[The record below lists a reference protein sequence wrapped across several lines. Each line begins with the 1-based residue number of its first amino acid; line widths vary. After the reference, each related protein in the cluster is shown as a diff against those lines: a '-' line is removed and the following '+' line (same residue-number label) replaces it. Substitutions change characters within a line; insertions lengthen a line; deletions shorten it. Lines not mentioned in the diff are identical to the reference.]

1 MELGLSGLASGF
13 DWRSLVDQL
22 ADVER
27 LPQNRLRVEQQGLR
41 DRNAAYGSL
50 ATELAALQA
59 KAAALSSP
67 ALFLSRTAGVND
79 STAARASAQSG
90 ALEGTFTFRFEQ
102 LATATK
108 RLGQSGIGQ
117 PLNNTHN
124 VSGLVLADA
133 GYPTA
138 VTAGTFTVN
147 GRQISLAT
155 SDTLQ
160 EVFDKIAAATGGE
173 VSASYDAASD
183 RITLAGAGEI
193 VLGSATDSSNFLQVS
208 RLNNLGSNQVTSS
221 GELGGVR
228 LTGSLANARLN
239 TVVSDGGA
247 GEGRFR
253 INGIE
258 IAFSLADSM
267 ANVLARINESG
278 AGVQASYDS
287 LNDRFVLV
295 NQTTG
300 DLGMGLEDVS
310 GNFLAATGLTSGT
323 LQRGQDLLYTL
334 NGAGTLRS
342 QSNTLTEAS
351 SGLAGLTVTAL
362 RAGSTAVVNVGADTE
377 TIRLALSGFVEQY
390 NKVQSLTD
398 TQTAINS
405 SADGKVTT
413 GVLARDSEVSGIA
426 GRLRNLIFTPVTGL
440 TSTLSH
446 LRELGYDT
454 NSENNRLAL
463 ADTEALSRAL
473 ASNPSGVQELFTRET
488 QGLAVR
494 FDAYLKT
501 VVGEN
506 GSLLARQDSLTR
518 QTSAI
523 DQQVADLERIVQR
536 NRARMIDSFIVME
549 RAQAQTNQQL
559 QFLLQRFSNPA
570 N

>member
-50 ATELAALQA
+50 ATELGALQA
-59 KAAALSSP
+59 KAAGLSSP
-67 ALFLSRTAGVND
+67 ALFLSRTAGVDD

-117 PLNNTHN
+117 PLSNTHD

-133 GYPTA
+133 GFPTA
-138 VTAGTFTVN
+138 VTAGTFSVN
-147 GRQISLAT
+147 GRQIALAT

-160 EVFDKIAAATGGE
+160 EVFDKIAAAAGGE
-173 VSASYDAASD
+173 VSASYDAATD

-258 IAFSLADSM
+258 ITFSLADSM

-310 GNFLAATGLTSGT
+310 GNFLAATGLSSGT
-323 LQRGQDLLYTL
+323 LQRGQDLLYSI

-362 RAGSTAVVNVGADTE
+362 REGSTAVVNVGADTE

-390 NKVQSLTD
+390 NKVQSLID

-405 SADGKVTT
+405 AADGKVTT
-413 GVLARDSEVSGIA
+413 GVLARDSEVSRIA

-454 NSENNRLAL
+454 NSEDNRLAL

-501 VVGEN
+501 VAGEN

-523 DQQVADLERIVQR
+523 DQQVADLERTVQR
-536 NRARMIDSFIVME
+536 NRARMIDSFIAME

-559 QFLLQRFSNPA
+559 QFLLQRFGNPA

>member
-1 MELGLSGLASGF
+1 
-13 DWRSLVDQL
+13 
-22 ADVER
+22 
-27 LPQNRLRVEQQGLR
+27 
-41 DRNAAYGSL
+41 
-50 ATELAALQA
+50 
-59 KAAALSSP
+59 
-67 ALFLSRTAGVND
+67 
-79 STAARASAQSG
+79 
-90 ALEGTFTFRFEQ
+90 
-102 LATATK
+102 
-108 RLGQSGIGQ
+108 
-117 PLNNTHN
+117 
-124 VSGLVLADA
+124 
-133 GYPTA
+133 
-138 VTAGTFTVN
+138 
-147 GRQISLAT
+147 
-155 SDTLQ
+155 
-160 EVFDKIAAATGGE
+160 
-173 VSASYDAASD
+173 
-183 RITLAGAGEI
+183 
-193 VLGSATDSSNFLQVS
+193 
-208 RLNNLGSNQVTSS
+208 
-221 GELGGVR
+221 
-228 LTGSLANARLN
+228 
-239 TVVSDGGA
+239 VSDGGA

-390 NKVQSLTD
+390 NKVQSLID